1 MKFRFGLVVGL
12 AAGYVL
18 GTRAGY
24 ERYQQIQ
31 SAWQSVR
38 RSDPAQRFT
47 SEARTFADRA
57 GTRLEQTAS
66 RGMEQL
72 SDNQGSASSGTQSGG
87 SNAGG
92 SSSSGSA
99 TGGQSGSGASSEM
112 DRMRL
117 RGPRF

>member
-24 ERYQQIQ
+24 ERYQKIQ
-31 SAWQSVR
+31 SAWRSLR
-38 RSDPAQRFT
+38 RSEPAQRFGA
-47 SEARTFADRA
+47 EARGFADRA

-66 RGMEQL
+66 RGMDQL
-72 SDNQGSASSGTQSGG
+72 SDTLHSDSSRSTSSGP
-87 SNAGG
+87 
-92 SSSSGSA
+92 
-99 TGGQSGSGASSEM
+99 SGSGAGSGAGGEM

-117 RGPRF
+117 GRPRF

>member
-1 MKFRFGLVVGL
+1 MKFRFGLVVGI

-38 RSDPAQRFT
+38 RSDPAERFT
-47 SEARTFADRA
+47 SEARTFADHA
-57 GTRLEQTAS
+57 GTRLEQSAS
-66 RGMEQL
+66 RGMDQL
-72 SDNQGSASSGTQSGG
+72 SDTLNSASKNVQSG
-87 SNAGG
+87 
-92 SSSSGSA
+92 SSGS
-99 TGGQSGSGASSEM
+99 GSSGSGSSSEM
-112 DRMRL
+112 DRMRM